1 MHLEGE
7 VQLLD
12 TNYKPWWV
20 LRKLSRHDD
29 DVINFDADDA
39 EDVHSFPAAAR
50 TYYRTP
56 APSPCCC
63 LRTLWLWAL
72 APQGR
77 PVIRSRERHLPDPV
91 AAPDPGPV

>member
-50 TYYRTP
+50 TYYPHARTI
-56 APSPCCC
+56 ALLLLADAVAVGTGTSGPS
-63 LRTLWLWAL
+63 
-72 APQGR
+72 G
-77 PVIRSRERHLPDPV
+77 DPV
-91 AAPDPGPV
+91 A

>member
-12 TNYKPWWV
+12 VQKYTAL
-20 LRKLSRHDD
+20 LRKLSRHGD

-39 EDVHSFPAAAR
+39 EDVHCFPAAAR

-63 LRTLWLWAL
+63 LRTLWAL

-77 PVIRSRERHLPDPV
+77 PVIRSREGHLPDPV
-91 AAPDPGPV
+91 AAPDPQPAQP